1 MKNKY
6 ISPIVEIY
14 DYITED
20 VMLSSF
26 GEKGSN
32 YFEFPFDWAGITLPS
47 DSE

>member
-20 VMLSSF
+20 VM
-26 GEKGSN
+26 SN
-32 YFEFPFDWAGITLPS
+32 SWLTADNTFPFPTSWWK
-47 DSE
+47 